1 MQNDI
6 FLLSLR
12 KGKDF
17 HVERR
22 RSLVS
27 LNSLLL
33 HCEQA
38 AGAIQWDVG
47 LWIPLALPRPHHFGI
62 VCTKHI

>member
-1 MQNDI
+1 MRNGF
-6 FLLSLR
+6 FLLSLN
-12 KGKDF
+12 KGKDS
-17 HVERR
+17 HADRR

-33 HCEQA
+33 HYEQA
-38 AGAIQWDVG
+38 VGAIQWDVG
-47 LWIPLALPRPHHFGI
+47 LWVPLAVPRPHHFGS

>member
-1 MQNDI
+1 MQNDF
-6 FLLSLR
+6 FLLTLS
-12 KGKDF
+12 KGKDS
-17 HVERR
+17 HEERR

-33 HCEQA
+33 RYEQA

-47 LWIPLALPRPHHFGI
+47 LWIPLAVPRPHHFGI
-62 VCTKHI
+62 VCMKHI